1 MPQSPTD
8 AYAFLSALRPY
19 MEAFVERNPGR
30 RLVLLRKALVPQ
42 AEICGPSRV
51 FAGYAEISEKIDGFH
66 KNWPDCHLV
75 LAGGVIMFKNAG
87 HFPKAIVGPDGQIRA
102 AGAFGCGT
110 RARRAIQRVLAFWG
124 QHPQLPASWP
134 EHLTV
139 QFTARG

>member
-51 FAGYAEISEKIDGFH
+51 FAGYAEISEKRSNRRSTG
-66 KNWPDCHLV
+66 
-75 LAGGVIMFKNAG
+75 LASTGLQLG
-87 HFPKAIVGPDGQIRA
+87 
-102 AGAFGCGT
+102 
-110 RARRAIQRVLAFWG
+110 ARRWSRAG
-124 QHPQLPASWP
+124 
-134 EHLTV
+134 
-139 QFTARG
+139 